1 MNIEFEITP
10 SGLTVEENKTV
21 NFDITGDIDS
31 FRTEVLT
38 SEIISISDKTITGLK
53 AGEGRFKVICTKS
66 EFDETEKEATINVTA
81 AVPVPPPTPLNPNVN
96 VGVQNPGLLSK
107 DESVKRFIGLTSE
120 WTNTSNLTLTTMVR
134 VTCID
139 KIHTGTFTKSL
150 TCKQLIMEMIRRK
163 IGNVKFSNE
172 ARAKSFIA
180 LLREQTKESFGSTIT
195 DLQKGMIIKY
205 VIDGSNLANEFD
217 DSNARPRTSING
229 NEYHDPLHM

>member
-10 SGLTVEENKTV
+10 SSLTVEENKTV

-38 SEIISISDKTITGLK
+38 SEIISIDDKTITGLK
-53 AGEGRFKVICTKS
+53 AGEGRFKVICEKS
-66 EFDETEKEATINVTA
+66 GFDETEKEATITVSA
-81 AVPVPPPTPLNPNVN
+81 ASVSPSTPPNPDVN

-120 WTNTSNLTLTTMVR
+120 WTNTSNLTLNTMVR

-180 LLREQTKESFGSTIT
+180 LLREQTKESFGTTIT

-217 DSNARPRTSING
+217 DPNARPRTSING